1 MIRKNII
8 TLAAALLATGPARA
22 DKVDDALANRKTMIG
37 AVALLTTLP
46 PNCAFDHKPPDGSMI
61 ARFILSYGHKGDDDF
76 LAQVQAT
83 HKKQDEINKLPEPDK
98 SKALKFMCDLG
109 IIYSKKVRDRQS
121 YPK

>member
-1 MIRKNII
+1 
-8 TLAAALLATGPARA
+8 
-22 DKVDDALANRKTMIG
+22 
-37 AVALLTTLP
+37 
-46 PNCAFDHKPPDGSMI
+46 MI

-109 IIYSKKVRDRQS
+109 IIYSKEGPGSAVLS
-121 YPK
+121 